1 MAAGKPRWS
10 AAVVLIDNPLPVCPT
25 QACLCDRSI
34 DFLKGAGRP
43 REKRAVEFLGSSDLD
58 FILATDDEEQFS
70 RLERER

>member
-1 MAAGKPRWS
+1 VVGRCGVDRQPSAGLPAAGVTLRPQHRFPER
-10 AAVVLIDNPLPVCPT
+10 AD
-25 QACLCDRSI
+25 
-34 DFLKGAGRP
+34 RP